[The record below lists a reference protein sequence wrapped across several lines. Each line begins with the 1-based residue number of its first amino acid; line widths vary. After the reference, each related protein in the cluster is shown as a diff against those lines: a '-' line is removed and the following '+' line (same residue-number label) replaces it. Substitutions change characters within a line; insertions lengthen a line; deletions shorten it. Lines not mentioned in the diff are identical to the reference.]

1 MKKTI
6 TALLLVCTLAFCFCA
21 CGKKETVKTFSKED
35 FAELGISL
43 EAPEGAEN
51 LEYAVVESKA
61 ANNEDL
67 NIAQI
72 SFDYNGVKCILR
84 GANVGEHNVSGYE
97 ENKAESEEQYD
108 LNIGEYSSQIR
119 VMQIE
124 GKYVSIWTL
133 GEHSYSMCTETDDSV
148 TATSCAMDAANANVP
163 ASSAPATTEAEY
175 SY

>member
-6 TALLLVCTLAFCFCA
+6 TALLLVCALAFCFCA
-21 CGKKETVKTFSKED
+21 CGNKETVKTYSKED
-35 FAELGISL
+35 FAELDISL

-61 ANNEDL
+61 NDEDL

-119 VMQIE
+119 VMQID

-133 GEHSYSMCTETDDSV
+133 GEHSYSLSAETDDSV

-163 ASSAPATTEAEY
+163 AAETPSTTAAAE
-175 SY
+175 

>member
-6 TALLLVCTLAFCFCA
+6 IALLLVCALAFCFCA
-21 CGKKETVKTFSKED
+21 CGKKEKVKTYSKED
-35 FAELGISL
+35 FAALGISL

-61 ANNEDL
+61 NDEDL

-97 ENKAESEEQYD
+97 EDKAQSEEQYD
-108 LNIGEYSSQIR
+108 LNVGDYSSQIR
-119 VMQIE
+119 VMQID

-133 GEHSYSMCTETDDSV
+133 GEHSYSLSAETDDSV

-163 ASSAPATTEAEY
+163 AAETPATTAAAE
-175 SY
+175 